1 MTARILVVDGVE
13 SNAKLLEA
21 LLLREYYEVVT
32 ASNGAE
38 AIEICL
44 GGQIDIVILD
54 VVLPDLEGYEVC
66 RRLKDDPRTTNIP
79 IVFLTALSG
88 AANKISG
95 LEAGADDFMTRPVN
109 DLQLLSRVKSLARLK
124 MVSDELFQRTGTV
137 ADTEVEALLATKLS
151 GRFGGGED
159 AARLLIVDENEIAG
173 VRLRMILGEDYF
185 VDVAHNANDALIK
198 AIENDYDSIIVSADF
213 TYYDPLRLC
222 SQIRT
227 IERTRLVPIILIVN
241 EDEGSLVV
249 RALELG
255 VNDYV
260 MRPLEKLELYAR
272 LRTQIRRK
280 CYNDL
285 LRHSMHRTITM
296 AVTDSLT
303 GLHNRRYLDTHMP
316 VLLSRATGRE
326 RPLSVIMIDFD
337 HFKRIND
344 QYGHDGGDDVLREF
358 AARLRKKIRG
368 MDVMCRYGGEEFAVV
383 LPDTDLAAAA
393 AVAERIREAV
403 IEQPFL
409 LSAGKHQV
417 DMTISIGIA
426 SMRLM
431 GGDTMEALFART
443 DAALYEAKKKGRNR
457 IVLSAA

>member
-1 MTARILVVDGVE
+1 MTARILVVDDVE
-13 SNAKLLEA
+13 SSVKLLEA
-21 LLLREYYEVVT
+21 LLLREYYEVVS
-32 ASNGAE
+32 AYNGAE

-44 GGQIDIVILD
+44 GGQIDVVILD
-54 VVLPDLEGYEVC
+54 VLMPGIDGFEVC

-79 IVFLTALSG
+79 VVMLTALNS
-88 AANKISG
+88 AQDKITG
-95 LEAGADDFMTRPVN
+95 LEAGADDFMTKPVN
-109 DLQLLSRVKSLARLK
+109 DQQLLSRVKSLARLK
-124 MVSDELFQRTGTV
+124 MVSDELFQRTGTI
-137 ADTEVEALLATKLS
+137 ADTEVEALLVTKLS

-159 AARLLIVDENEIAG
+159 AARILIVDENEIAAA
-173 VRLRMILGEDYF
+173 RLRVILGEDYF
-185 VDVAHNANDALIK
+185 VDVANDANDALIK
-198 AIENDYDSIIVSADF
+198 AIENDYDSIVISADF

-272 LRTQIRRK
+272 LRTQIKRK

-285 LRHSMHRTITM
+285 LRQSLHRTITM

-326 RPLSVIMIDFD
+326 RPLTVIMIDFD
-337 HFKRIND
+337 HFKRVND

-358 AARLRKKIRG
+358 ATRLRTKIRG
-368 MDVMCRYGGEEFAVV
+368 MDVMCRYGGEEFAIV
-383 LPDTDLAAAA
+383 LPDTDLASAA
-393 AVAERIREAV
+393 AVAERIRDAV
-403 IEQPFL
+403 SEEPFL
-409 LSAGKHQV
+409 LAGGKHQIA
-417 DMTISIGIA
+417 MTISIGIA
-426 SMRLM
+426 SLRLM
-431 GGDTMEALFART
+431 GGDTVEALFART

>member
-1 MTARILVVDGVE
+1 MTARILVVDDEE
-13 SNAKLLEA
+13 SSVKLLEA
-21 LLLREYYEVVT
+21 LLLREYYEVIP
-32 ASNGAE
+32 AYNGTE

-44 GGQIDIVILD
+44 GGQIDVVILD
-54 VVLPDLEGYEVC
+54 VLMPGIDGFEVC

-79 IVFLTALSG
+79 VVILTALNS
-88 AANKISG
+88 AEDKVTG
-95 LEAGADDFMTRPVN
+95 LEAGADDFMTKPVN

-124 MVSDELFQRTGTV
+124 MVSDELFQRTGTI
-137 ADTEVEALLATKLS
+137 ADTEVEALLVTKLS

-159 AARLLIVDENEIAG
+159 AARILIVDENEIAG
-173 VRLRMILGEDYF
+173 ARLRMILGEDYF
-185 VDVAHNANDALIK
+185 VDVASDANDALIK
-198 AIENDYDSIIVSADF
+198 AIENDYDSIVISADF

-272 LRTQIRRK
+272 LRTQIKRK

-285 LRHSMHRTITM
+285 LRQSLHRTITM

-337 HFKRIND
+337 HFKRVND

-358 AARLRKKIRG
+358 ASRLRKKIRG
-368 MDVMCRYGGEEFAVV
+368 MDVMCRYGGEEFVIV
-383 LPDTDLAAAA
+383 LPDTDLTAAAN
-393 AVAERIREAV
+393 VAERIREAV
-403 IEQPFL
+403 SEKPFL
-409 LSAGKHQV
+409 LAGGKHQI

-426 SMRLM
+426 SLRLM

-443 DAALYEAKKKGRNR
+443 DAALYEAKTKGRNR

>member
-1 MTARILVVDGVE
+1 MTARILVVDDVE
-13 SNAKLLEA
+13 SNVKLLEA
-21 LLLREYYEVVT
+21 LLLREYYEVIS
-32 ASNGAE
+32 AYNGTE

-44 GGQIDIVILD
+44 GGQIDVVILD
-54 VVLPDLEGYEVC
+54 VLLPGIDGFEVC
-66 RRLKDDPRTTNIP
+66 RRLKEDPRTTNIP
-79 IVFLTALSG
+79 IVILTALNS
-88 AANKISG
+88 AQDKIAG
-95 LEAGADDFMTRPVN
+95 LEAGADDFMTKPVN
-109 DLQLLSRVKSLARLK
+109 DIQLLSRVKSLARLK

-137 ADTEVEALLATKLS
+137 ADTEVEALLVTKLS
-151 GRFGGGED
+151 GRFGGGDD
-159 AARLLIVDENEIAG
+159 AARILIVDENEIAAA
-173 VRLRMILGEDYF
+173 RLRTILGEDYF
-185 VDVAHNANDALIK
+185 VDVANDANDALIK
-198 AIENDYDSIIVSADF
+198 AIENDYDSIVVSADF

-272 LRTQIRRK
+272 LRTQIKRK

-285 LRHSMHRTITM
+285 LRQSLHRTITM

-337 HFKRIND
+337 HFKRVND

-368 MDVMCRYGGEEFAVV
+368 MDVMCRYGGEEFAIV
-383 LPDTDLAAAA
+383 LPDTDLAASAH
-393 AVAERIREAV
+393 VAERILEAV
-403 IEQPFL
+403 SEKPFL
-409 LSAGKHQV
+409 LAGGKHQI

-426 SMRLM
+426 SLRLM
-431 GGDTMEALFART
+431 GADTVEALFART
-443 DAALYEAKKKGRNR
+443 DAALYEAKTKGRNR
-457 IVLSAA
+457 IALSAA

>member
-1 MTARILVVDGVE
+1 MTARILIVDDVG

-21 LLLREYYEVVT
+21 LLLSEYYEVIT
-32 ASNGAE
+32 ANNGAE

-44 GGQIDIVILD
+44 GGQIDLVILE
-54 VVLPDLEGYEVC
+54 VLLPDMDGYALC
-66 RRLKDDPRTTNIP
+66 NRMKNDPRTTNIP
-79 IVFLTALSG
+79 LIILTALHSLED
-88 AANKISG
+88 KIKG
-95 LEAGADDFMTRPVN
+95 LEAGADDFMSKPVR
-109 DLQLLSRVKSLARLK
+109 DHKLLSRVKSLARLK
-124 MVSDELFQRTGTV
+124 MVSDELFHRTGTI
-137 ADTEVEALLATKLS
+137 ADTEVEALLVTKLS
-151 GRFGGGED
+151 GRFGGGEN
-159 AARLLIVDENEIAG
+159 AARILIVDENEISAA
-173 VRLRMILGEDYF
+173 RLRVILGEDYF
-185 VDVAHNANDALIK
+185 VDVANDANEALIK
-198 AIENDYDSIIVSADF
+198 AIENDYDSIVISADF

-272 LRTQIRRK
+272 LRTQIKRK

-285 LRHSMHRTITM
+285 LRQSLHRTITM

-326 RPLSVIMIDFD
+326 RPLSVVMIDFD
-337 HFKRIND
+337 HFKRVND
-344 QYGHDGGDDVLREF
+344 KYGHDGGDDVLREF
-358 AARLRKKIRG
+358 AVRLRSKIRG
-368 MDVMCRYGGEEFAVV
+368 LDVMCRYGGEEFAIV

-403 IEQPFL
+403 AEQPFL
-409 LSAGKHQV
+409 LAGGKHQI

-426 SMRLM
+426 ALRLM
-431 GGDTMEALFART
+431 GGDTVEALFVRT

>member
-1 MTARILVVDGVE
+1 MTARILVVDDVE
-13 SNAKLLEA
+13 SNVRLLEA
-21 LLLREYYEVVT
+21 LLLREYYEVIS
-32 ASNGAE
+32 AYNGTE

-44 GGQIDIVILD
+44 GGQIDVVILD
-54 VVLPDLEGYEVC
+54 VLLPGIDGFEVC
-66 RRLKDDPRTTNIP
+66 RRLKEDPRTTNIP
-79 IVFLTALSG
+79 IVILTALNS
-88 AANKISG
+88 AQDKIAG
-95 LEAGADDFMTRPVN
+95 LEAGADDFMTKPVK
-109 DLQLLSRVKSLARLK
+109 DIQLLSRVKSLARLK

-137 ADTEVEALLATKLS
+137 ADTEVEALLVTKLS
-151 GRFGGGED
+151 GRFGGGDD
-159 AARLLIVDENEIAG
+159 AARILIVDENEIAAAR
-173 VRLRMILGEDYF
+173 VRTILGEDYF
-185 VDVAHNANDALIK
+185 VDVANDANDALIK
-198 AIENDYDSIIVSADF
+198 AIENDYDSIVVSADF

-272 LRTQIRRK
+272 LRTQIKRK

-285 LRHSMHRTITM
+285 LRQSLHRTITM

-337 HFKRIND
+337 HFKRVND

-368 MDVMCRYGGEEFAVV
+368 MDVMCRYGGEEFAIV
-383 LPDTDLAAAA
+383 LPDTDLAASAH
-393 AVAERIREAV
+393 VAERILEAV
-403 IEQPFL
+403 SEKPFL
-409 LSAGKHQV
+409 LAGGKHQI

-426 SMRLM
+426 SLRLM
-431 GGDTMEALFART
+431 GADTVEALFART
-443 DAALYEAKKKGRNR
+443 DAALYEAKTKGRNR
-457 IVLSAA
+457 IALSAA

>member
-1 MTARILVVDGVE
+1 MTARILVVDDVE
-13 SNAKLLEA
+13 SSVKLLEA
-21 LLLREYYEVVT
+21 LLLREYYEVVS
-32 ASNGAE
+32 AYNGAE

-44 GGQIDIVILD
+44 GGQIDVVILD
-54 VVLPDLEGYEVC
+54 VLMPGIDGFEVC

-79 IVFLTALSG
+79 VVMLTALNS
-88 AANKISG
+88 AQDKITG
-95 LEAGADDFMTRPVN
+95 LEAGADDFMTKPVN
-109 DLQLLSRVKSLARLK
+109 DQQLLSRVKSLARLK

-137 ADTEVEALLATKLS
+137 ADTEVEALLVTKLS

-159 AARLLIVDENEIAG
+159 AARILIVDENEIAAA
-173 VRLRMILGEDYF
+173 RLRVILGEDYF
-185 VDVAHNANDALIK
+185 VDVANDANDALIK
-198 AIENDYDSIIVSADF
+198 AIENDYDSIVISADF

-272 LRTQIRRK
+272 LRTQIKRK

-285 LRHSMHRTITM
+285 LRQSLHRTITM

-303 GLHNRRYLDTHMP
+303 GLHNRRYLDTHLP

-326 RPLSVIMIDFD
+326 RPLTVIMIDFD
-337 HFKRIND
+337 HFKRVND

-358 AARLRKKIRG
+358 ATRLRTKIRG
-368 MDVMCRYGGEEFAVV
+368 MDVMCRYGGEEFAIV
-383 LPDTDLAAAA
+383 LPDTDLASAA
-393 AVAERIREAV
+393 AVAERIRDAV
-403 IEQPFL
+403 SEEPFL
-409 LSAGKHQV
+409 LAGGKHQIA
-417 DMTISIGIA
+417 MTISIGIA
-426 SMRLM
+426 SLRLM
-431 GGDTMEALFART
+431 GGDTVEALFART

>member
-1 MTARILVVDGVE
+1 MTARILVVDDEE
-13 SNAKLLEA
+13 SSVKLLEA
-21 LLLREYYEVVT
+21 LLLREYYEVVS
-32 ASNGAE
+32 AYDGSE

-44 GGQIDIVILD
+44 GGQIDVVILD
-54 VVLPDLEGYEVC
+54 VLMPGIDGFEVC

-79 IVFLTALSG
+79 VVMLTALNT
-88 AANKISG
+88 AQDKITG
-95 LEAGADDFMTRPVN
+95 LEAGADDFMTKPVN
-109 DLQLLSRVKSLARLK
+109 DQRLLSRVKSLARLK

-137 ADTEVEALLATKLS
+137 ADTEVEALLVTKLS

-159 AARLLIVDENEIAG
+159 AARILIVDENEIAAA
-173 VRLRMILGEDYF
+173 RLRMILGDDYF
-185 VDVAHNANDALIK
+185 VDVANDANDALIK
-198 AIENDYDSIIVSADF
+198 AIENDYDSIVISADF

-272 LRTQIRRK
+272 LRTQIKRK

-285 LRHSMHRTITM
+285 LRQSLHRTITM

-316 VLLSRATGRE
+316 VLLTRATGRE
-326 RPLSVIMIDFD
+326 RPLTVIMIDFD
-337 HFKRIND
+337 HFKRVND

-368 MDVMCRYGGEEFAVV
+368 MDVMCRYGGEEFAIV
-383 LPDTDLAAAA
+383 LPDTDLANAA
-393 AVAERIREAV
+393 AVAERIRDAV
-403 IEQPFL
+403 SEEPFL
-409 LSAGKHQV
+409 LFGGKHQIS
-417 DMTISIGIA
+417 MTISIGIA
-426 SMRLM
+426 SLRLM
-431 GGDTMEALFART
+431 GGDTVEALFART

>member
-1 MTARILVVDGVE
+1 MTARILVVDDEE
-13 SNAKLLEA
+13 SSVRLLEA
-21 LLLREYYEVVT
+21 LLLREYYEVVS
-32 ASNGAE
+32 AYNGAE

-44 GGQIDIVILD
+44 GGQIDVVILD
-54 VVLPDLEGYEVC
+54 VLMPGIDGFEVC

-79 IVFLTALSG
+79 VVMLTALNS
-88 AANKISG
+88 AQDKITG
-95 LEAGADDFMTRPVN
+95 LEAGADDFMTKPVN
-109 DLQLLSRVKSLARLK
+109 DMQLLSRVKSLARLK

-137 ADTEVEALLATKLS
+137 ADTEVEALLVTKLS

-159 AARLLIVDENEIAG
+159 AARILIVDENEIAAA
-173 VRLRMILGEDYF
+173 RLRVILGEDYF
-185 VDVAHNANDALIK
+185 VDVASDANDALIK
-198 AIENDYDSIIVSADF
+198 AIENDYDSIVISADF

-272 LRTQIRRK
+272 LRTQIKRK

-285 LRHSMHRTITM
+285 LRQSLHRTITM

-316 VLLSRATGRE
+316 VLLTRATGRE
-326 RPLSVIMIDFD
+326 RPLTVIMIDFD
-337 HFKRIND
+337 HFKRVND

-368 MDVMCRYGGEEFAVV
+368 MDVMCRYGGEEFAIV

-393 AVAERIREAV
+393 AVAERIRDAV
-403 IEQPFL
+403 SEEPFL
-409 LSAGKHQV
+409 LAGGKHQIA
-417 DMTISIGIA
+417 MTISIGIA
-426 SMRLM
+426 SLRLM
-431 GGDTMEALFART
+431 GGDTVEALFART

>member
-1 MTARILVVDGVE
+1 MTARILVVDDVE
-13 SNAKLLEA
+13 SSVKLLEA
-21 LLLREYYEVVT
+21 LLLREYYEVVS
-32 ASNGAE
+32 AYNGAE

-44 GGQIDIVILD
+44 GGQIDVVILD
-54 VVLPDLEGYEVC
+54 VLMPGIDGFEVC

-79 IVFLTALSG
+79 VVMLTALNS
-88 AANKISG
+88 AQDKITG
-95 LEAGADDFMTRPVN
+95 LEAGADDFLTKPVN
-109 DLQLLSRVKSLARLK
+109 DQQLLSRVKSLARLK
-124 MVSDELFQRTGTV
+124 MVSDELFQRTGTI
-137 ADTEVEALLATKLS
+137 ADTEVEALLVTKLS

-159 AARLLIVDENEIAG
+159 AARILIVDENEIAAA
-173 VRLRMILGEDYF
+173 RLRVILGEDYF
-185 VDVAHNANDALIK
+185 VDVANDANDALIK
-198 AIENDYDSIIVSADF
+198 AIENDYDSIVISADF

-272 LRTQIRRK
+272 LRTQIKRK

-285 LRHSMHRTITM
+285 LRQSLHRTITM

-303 GLHNRRYLDTHMP
+303 GLHNRRYLDTHLP

-326 RPLSVIMIDFD
+326 RPLTVIMIDFD
-337 HFKRIND
+337 HFKRVND

-358 AARLRKKIRG
+358 ATRLRTKIRG
-368 MDVMCRYGGEEFAVV
+368 MDVMCRYGGEEFAIV
-383 LPDTDLAAAA
+383 LPDTDLASAA
-393 AVAERIREAV
+393 AVAERIRDAV
-403 IEQPFL
+403 SEEPFL
-409 LSAGKHQV
+409 LAGGKHQIA
-417 DMTISIGIA
+417 MTISIGIA
-426 SMRLM
+426 SLRLM
-431 GGDTMEALFART
+431 GGDTVEALFART

>member
-1 MTARILVVDGVE
+1 MTARILVVDDVE
-13 SNAKLLEA
+13 SNVRLLEA
-21 LLLREYYEVVT
+21 LLLREYYEVIS
-32 ASNGAE
+32 AYNGTE

-44 GGQIDIVILD
+44 GGQIDVVILD
-54 VVLPDLEGYEVC
+54 VLLPGIDGFEVC
-66 RRLKDDPRTTNIP
+66 RRLKEDPRTTNIP
-79 IVFLTALSG
+79 IVILTALNS
-88 AANKISG
+88 AQDKIAG
-95 LEAGADDFMTRPVN
+95 LEAGADDFMTKPVN
-109 DLQLLSRVKSLARLK
+109 DIQLLSRVKSLARLK

-137 ADTEVEALLATKLS
+137 ADTEVEALLVTKLS
-151 GRFGGGED
+151 GRFGGGDD
-159 AARLLIVDENEIAG
+159 AARILIVDENEIAAA
-173 VRLRMILGEDYF
+173 RLRTILGEDYF
-185 VDVAHNANDALIK
+185 VDVANDANDALIK
-198 AIENDYDSIIVSADF
+198 AIENDYDSIVVSADF

-272 LRTQIRRK
+272 LRTQIKRK

-285 LRHSMHRTITM
+285 LRQSLHRTITM

-337 HFKRIND
+337 HFKRVND

-368 MDVMCRYGGEEFAVV
+368 MDVMCRYGGEEFAIV
-383 LPDTDLAAAA
+383 LPDTDLAASTH
-393 AVAERIREAV
+393 VAERILEAV
-403 IEQPFL
+403 SEKPFL
-409 LSAGKHQV
+409 LAGGKHQI

-426 SMRLM
+426 SLRLM
-431 GGDTMEALFART
+431 GADTVEALFART
-443 DAALYEAKKKGRNR
+443 DAALYEAKTKGRNR
-457 IVLSAA
+457 IALSAA

>member
-1 MTARILVVDGVE
+1 MTARILVVDAAE

-32 ASNGAE
+32 ANKGAE

-44 GGQIDIVILD
+44 GGQIDVIILD
-54 VVLPDLEGYEVC
+54 VLMSDMDGFDVC

-79 IVFLTALSG
+79 VVILTALDSSED
-88 AANKISG
+88 KIKG
-95 LEAGADDFMTRPVN
+95 LEAGADDFLSKPAQ

-137 ADTEVEALLATKLS
+137 ADTEVEALLVTKLS

-159 AARLLIVDENEIAG
+159 AARILVVDENELAAA
-173 VRLRMILGEDYF
+173 RLRLILGEDYF
-185 VDVAHNANDALIK
+185 VDVAHDANAALIK
-198 AIENDYDSIIVSADF
+198 AIENDYDSIVISADF

-241 EDEGSLVV
+241 EDEGALVV

-272 LRTQIRRK
+272 LRTQIKRK

-285 LRHSMHRTITM
+285 LRQSLHRTITM

-337 HFKRIND
+337 HFKRVND
-344 QYGHDGGDDVLREF
+344 KYGHDGGDDVLREF

-368 MDVMCRYGGEEFAVV
+368 MDVMCRYGGEEFAIV
-383 LPDTDLAAAA
+383 LPDTDLTAAT

-403 IEQPFL
+403 AEAPFL
-409 LSAGKHQV
+409 IIGGKHKIN
-417 DMTISIGIA
+417 MTISIGIA
-426 SMRLM
+426 GLRLM
-431 GGDTMEALFART
+431 GGDTAEALFART
-443 DAALYEAKKKGRNR
+443 DAALYEAKKTGRNR

>member
-1 MTARILVVDGVE
+1 MTARILVVDDEE
-13 SNAKLLEA
+13 SSVKLLEA
-21 LLLREYYEVVT
+21 LLLREYYEVVS
-32 ASNGAE
+32 AYDGSE

-44 GGQIDIVILD
+44 GGQIDVVILD
-54 VVLPDLEGYEVC
+54 VLMPGIDGFEVC

-79 IVFLTALSG
+79 VVMLTALNT
-88 AANKISG
+88 AQDKITG
-95 LEAGADDFMTRPVN
+95 LEAGADDFMTKPVN
-109 DLQLLSRVKSLARLK
+109 DQRLLSRVKSLARLK

-137 ADTEVEALLATKLS
+137 ADTEVEALLVTKLS

-159 AARLLIVDENEIAG
+159 AARILIVDENEIAAA
-173 VRLRMILGEDYF
+173 RLRMILGDDYF
-185 VDVAHNANDALIK
+185 VDVANDANDALIK
-198 AIENDYDSIIVSADF
+198 AIENDYDSIVISADF

-272 LRTQIRRK
+272 LRTQIKRK

-285 LRHSMHRTITM
+285 LRQSLHRTITM

-316 VLLSRATGRE
+316 VLLTRATGRE
-326 RPLSVIMIDFD
+326 RPLTVIMIDFD
-337 HFKRIND
+337 HFKRVND

-358 AARLRKKIRG
+358 AARLRKNIRG
-368 MDVMCRYGGEEFAVV
+368 MDVMCRYGGEEFAIV
-383 LPDTDLAAAA
+383 LPDTDLANAA
-393 AVAERIREAV
+393 AVAERIRDAV
-403 IEQPFL
+403 SEEPFL
-409 LSAGKHQV
+409 LFGGKHQIS
-417 DMTISIGIA
+417 MTISIGIA
-426 SMRLM
+426 SLRLM
-431 GGDTMEALFART
+431 GGDTVEALFART

>member
-1 MTARILVVDGVE
+1 MTARILVVDDVE
-13 SNAKLLEA
+13 SNVRLLEA
-21 LLLREYYEVVT
+21 LLLREYYEVIS
-32 ASNGAE
+32 AYNGTE

-44 GGQIDIVILD
+44 GGQIDVVILD
-54 VVLPDLEGYEVC
+54 VLLPGIDGFEVC
-66 RRLKDDPRTTNIP
+66 RRLKEDPRTTNIP
-79 IVFLTALSG
+79 IVILTALNS
-88 AANKISG
+88 AQDKIAG
-95 LEAGADDFMTRPVN
+95 LEAGADDFMTKPVN
-109 DLQLLSRVKSLARLK
+109 DIQLLSRVKSLARLK

-137 ADTEVEALLATKLS
+137 ADTEVEALLVTKLS
-151 GRFGGGED
+151 GRFGGGDD
-159 AARLLIVDENEIAG
+159 AARILIVDENEIAAA
-173 VRLRMILGEDYF
+173 RLRTILGEDYF
-185 VDVAHNANDALIK
+185 VDVANDANDALIK
-198 AIENDYDSIIVSADF
+198 AIENDYDSIVVSADF

-272 LRTQIRRK
+272 LRTQIKRK

-285 LRHSMHRTITM
+285 LRQSLHRTITM

-337 HFKRIND
+337 HFKRVND

-368 MDVMCRYGGEEFAVV
+368 MDVMCRYGGEEFAIV
-383 LPDTDLAAAA
+383 LPDTDLAASAH
-393 AVAERIREAV
+393 VAERILEAV
-403 IEQPFL
+403 SEKPFL
-409 LSAGKHQV
+409 LAGGKHQI

-426 SMRLM
+426 SLRLM
-431 GGDTMEALFART
+431 GADTVEALFART
-443 DAALYEAKKKGRNR
+443 DAALYEAKTKGRNR
-457 IVLSAA
+457 IALSAA

>member
-1 MTARILVVDGVE
+1 MTARILVVDDVE
-13 SNAKLLEA
+13 SSVKLLEA
-21 LLLREYYEVVT
+21 LLLREYYEVVS
-32 ASNGAE
+32 AYNGAE

-44 GGQIDIVILD
+44 GGQVDVVILD
-54 VVLPDLEGYEVC
+54 VLMPGIDGFEVC

-79 IVFLTALSG
+79 VVMLTALNS
-88 AANKISG
+88 AQDKITG
-95 LEAGADDFMTRPVN
+95 LEAGADDFMTKPVN
-109 DLQLLSRVKSLARLK
+109 DQQLLSRVKSLARLK

-137 ADTEVEALLATKLS
+137 ADTEVEALLVTKLS

-159 AARLLIVDENEIAG
+159 AARILIVDENEIAAA
-173 VRLRMILGEDYF
+173 RLRVILGEDYF
-185 VDVAHNANDALIK
+185 VDVANDANDALIK
-198 AIENDYDSIIVSADF
+198 AIENDYDSIVISADF

-272 LRTQIRRK
+272 LRTQIKRK

-285 LRHSMHRTITM
+285 LRQSLHRTITM

-303 GLHNRRYLDTHMP
+303 GLHNRRYLDTHLP

-326 RPLSVIMIDFD
+326 RPLTVIMIDFD
-337 HFKRIND
+337 HFKRVND

-358 AARLRKKIRG
+358 ATRLRTKIRG
-368 MDVMCRYGGEEFAVV
+368 MDVMCRYGGEEFAIV
-383 LPDTDLAAAA
+383 LPDTDLASAA
-393 AVAERIREAV
+393 AVAERIRDAV
-403 IEQPFL
+403 SEEPFL
-409 LSAGKHQV
+409 LAGGKHQIA
-417 DMTISIGIA
+417 MTISIGIA
-426 SMRLM
+426 SLRLM
-431 GGDTMEALFART
+431 GGDTVEALFART